1 MQYNSSHSP
10 TRDLPRESYRYRVC
24 THSDTGKKT
33 PGGAGTRMRL
43 EDSEHVVNSLQL
55 KFNLIRMCA
64 SKIFGHLAGSNMPPD
79 QTDAAATY
87 SDRVNHT
94 AVAELVRA
102 ADSPAPRA
110 ALALACAAQPAAN
123 GGLGVT
129 TR

>member
-1 MQYNSSHSP
+1 
-10 TRDLPRESYRYRVC
+10 
-24 THSDTGKKT
+24 
-33 PGGAGTRMRL
+33 
-43 EDSEHVVNSLQL
+43 
-55 KFNLIRMCA
+55 
-64 SKIFGHLAGSNMPPD
+64 MPPD